1 MSVARWAMSVL
12 GARERGVKQRSM
24 RKEDLE
30 KFLDGHPVGIVLA
43 YGIGIP
49 LYVAFGAAYL
59 SGSLWFYLIVVV
71 PALLYEYSGPIKWT
85 IDPIRSF
92 LHGLV
97 LGPPENESPENANPQ
112 RKTIE
117 CANAKCLS
125 AGLKCGIHPYTS
137 LIGNCIGVNCIFTY
151 FVGSIVL
158 LVFYIMYIT
167 DPRADKIRNYDTAVQ
182 KWQEGLAKE
191 YESTWT
197 SRQLPTLYLKQ
208 YVNDVNQTQPLTY
221 EPPFQLETYN
231 AFEEFLPQLHP
242 DEDMQKYEDK
252 VLVAATVENFH
263 TPSIHSSES
272 DEALKVRIGEQTF
285 TFATVHQWKTESDTG
300 DCHYDTYLNG
310 SVFVFNEEVQKH
322 ACALYYNPELTCH
335 RKWPSLYPPADIVLR
350 VEIRSPHDPV
360 IVASDLFGCPTT
372 DGSWGETM
380 KYQWHR
386 ITIFAYVLGCSACAL
401 FLFITPGSLWKV
413 LEWDPRTAN
422 CFKRKDDEPK
432 EAKQTDVESGAI
444 TNRNNNNQNRS
455 KLKFLPCWACCAD
468 GIYNPSN
475 AHKVQKCKV
484 FTTEKREDGVWVAK
498 SKSDPSKTYVYA
510 GTTKDRV
517 IQYRSNLQSTPHQ

>member
-1 MSVARWAMSVL
+1 MSVAREQD
-12 GARERGVKQRSM
+12 GPRSM
-24 RKEDLE
+24 RVDDIE
-30 KFLDGHPVGIVLA
+30 KFLEEHPVGIVFT
-43 YGIGIP
+43 YVVGGP
-49 LYVAFGAAYL
+49 LYVAFGAVYL
-59 SGSLWFYLIVVV
+59 SGSLWFYLVVVV
-71 PALLYEYSGPIKWT
+71 PGLLYEYSGPIKWT

-97 LGPPENESPENANPQ
+97 LGPPEEDASLYYTVVNE
-112 RKTIE
+112 R
-117 CANAKCLS
+117 ANAKCLS

-137 LIGNCIGVNCIFTY
+137 PIGILIGLVCILTY

-167 DPRADKIRNYDTAVQ
+167 DPRSDKIRNYDTAVQ

-221 EPPFQLETYN
+221 EPSFQLEAYD

-242 DEDMQKYEDK
+242 DEDIQKYEDK

-285 TFATVHQWKTESDTG
+285 TFATVHQWKTGDTA

-310 SVFVFNEEVQKH
+310 LVFVFNEEVQKH

-372 DGSWGETM
+372 DDYYGSWGGETM
-380 KYQWHR
+380 KTKWR
-386 ITIFAYVLGCSACAL
+386 EITTLVYILGCSACAL
-401 FLFITPGSLWKV
+401 FLFSTPGTLWKT
-413 LEWDPRTAN
+413 LKWDPRTAN
-422 CFKRKDDEPK
+422 CFKCKHDEPD
-432 EAKQTDVESGAI
+432 EAKRTDVESGANFQPRGAI

-468 GIYNPSN
+468 GIYHPSN

-498 SKSDPSKTYVYA
+498 SKSDPSKTYVNA

-517 IQYRSNLQSTPHQ
+517 IKYRSNLQSTRHQ